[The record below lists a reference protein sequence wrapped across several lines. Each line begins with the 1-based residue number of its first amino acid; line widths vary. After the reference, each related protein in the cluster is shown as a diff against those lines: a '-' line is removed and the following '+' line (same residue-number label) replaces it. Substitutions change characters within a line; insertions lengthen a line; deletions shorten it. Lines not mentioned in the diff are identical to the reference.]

1 MSLVKPVYGYYI
13 RFIKLRNL
21 ESNFQLQNVLNS
33 VIFFC
38 GRLQVAVVVGVEFLA
53 SGQKVERIKIKHIK
67 IYLNISWNEKNIER
81 RVFLILLL
89 ASSSCMYRVICE
101 MTAIGF
107 TMRRPDSMR
116 SQMAA
121 LFLVTD
127 SCLSYFICTLCS
139 SYVEI
144 RRLSYPSVKSV
155 SHSCGEKGR
164 VVHKIGFPPLPI
176 HPDK

>member
-1 MSLVKPVYGYYI
+1 MRKILKD
-13 RFIKLRNL
+13 
-21 ESNFQLQNVLNS
+21 E
-33 VIFFC
+33 FF
-38 GRLQVAVVVGVEFLA
+38 F
-53 SGQKVERIKIKHIK
+53 
-67 IYLNISWNEKNIER
+67 
-81 RVFLILLL
+81 LLL

-164 VVHKIGFPPLPI
+164 VVHKIGFLLYQSIRINSVLPHLSEMDLLEWCHRTTVPLLEV
-176 HPDK
+176 